1 MRVTF
6 DTSEISDMINDISRF
21 QTAKLQEVK
30 NAIHESSLNIQKG
43 AKRRCPVD
51 TGRLRASITFEP
63 VGSLGLTMKVGTK
76 VHYAPY
82 VEWGTGVFASLE
94 GFQGRQTPWVYPA
107 TRGGTRTG
115 GMVFTRGSKPHPF
128 LIPAFEEEKPRFIR
142 AVREALDR

>member
-6 DTSEISDMINDISRF
+6 DTSELSDIINDLSRF
-21 QTAKLQEVK
+21 QTAKTQEVK
-30 NAIHESSLNIQKG
+30 DVIHESALNIQKG

-51 TGRLRASITFEP
+51 TGRLRASIAFEP
-63 VGSLGLTMKVGTK
+63 VGQLGLTMQVGTK
-76 VHYAPY
+76 VKYAPY

-94 GFQGRQTPWVYPA
+94 GYQGRQTPWRYPA
-107 TRGGTRTG
+107 TRGGALTG
-115 GMVFTRGSKPHPF
+115 EFVYTRGSKPHPF